1 MFGKMK
7 ELKLQSLNLK
17 RMAKDK
23 YDFIQE
29 ILEDKKL
36 TPAQRERVFELTKV
50 EIQKDGHLGK
60 DLEQRISVIEQKI
73 KSDFNNSADSIRNSN
88 RSLKKHRP
96 KEMVKFLYNFSQ
108 NDSFKYFTHKPDS
121 TNVDYSVIFIEIEK
135 KLKDLGTSNLNLKTV
150 SFVKDFLQSEGKLK
164 IEFPESF
171 ESEMTYGNKEVQKQ
185 LFESQN
191 PFRIEINGKYF
202 SDVVNRFKNSIE
214 FRLGSEEYPFKKYLK
229 KFIKQKL
236 GVDFVNNLVFTESFN
251 NLSQSLN
258 LFIDVNNLYR
268 GIEKVLEWILKYKS
282 FSTNVIIDM
291 EEEKE
296 YYELIIFH
304 KDSFIERNPEN
315 SKFIGNSGDLQTVRK
330 YLFSIVD
337 FGLEADLLT
346 RGEKRSFDFLFLSNE
361 AEMYIEPGN
370 VFFSES
376 IKRQLND
383 SVGGVKYKFRM
394 YKNL

>member
-73 KSDFNNSADSIRNSN
+73 KSDFNNSADSTRNSN

-108 NDSFKYFTHKPDS
+108 NDSFKWFTHKPDS
-121 TNVDYSVIFIEIEK
+121 TNIDYSVIFIEIEK

-337 FGLEADLLT
+337 FRLEADLLT

>member
-1 MFGKMK
+1 
-7 ELKLQSLNLK
+7 
-17 RMAKDK
+17 MAKDK

-108 NDSFKYFTHKPDS
+108 NDSFKWFTHKPDS
-121 TNVDYSVIFIEIEK
+121 TNIDYSVIFIEIEK
-135 KLKDLGTSNLNLKTV
+135 KLKDLGTSNLNLNTV

-202 SDVVNRFKNSIE
+202 SDVINRFKNSIE
-214 FRLGSEEYPFKKYLK
+214 FRLGSEEYPFKKYFK

-291 EEEKE
+291 EEEEEKE

-337 FGLEADLLT
+337 FRLEADLLT

>member
-73 KSDFNNSADSIRNSN
+73 KSDFNNSADSTRNSN

-108 NDSFKYFTHKPDS
+108 NDSFKWFTHKPDS
-121 TNVDYSVIFIEIEK
+121 TNIDYSVIFIEIEK

-202 SDVVNRFKNSIE
+202 SDVINRFKNSIE

-337 FGLEADLLT
+337 FRLEADLLT